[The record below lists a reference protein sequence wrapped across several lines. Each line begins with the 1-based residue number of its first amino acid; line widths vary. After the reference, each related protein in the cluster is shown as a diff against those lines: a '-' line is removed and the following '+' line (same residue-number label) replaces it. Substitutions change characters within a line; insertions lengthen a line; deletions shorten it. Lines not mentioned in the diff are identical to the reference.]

1 VKITF
6 LHGNL
11 EEQIYMQQPESY
23 KIASKE
29 NHMYLLKKILYDLKQ
44 SRRQWY
50 MRFDVFT
57 ESIGFG
63 RS

>member
-1 VKITF
+1 
-6 LHGNL
+6 
-11 EEQIYMQQPESY
+11 MQQPEGY

-29 NHMYLLKKILYDLKQ
+29 NHMYLLKKFLYDLKQ